1 MDSFLDLV
9 KESNTPKINEM
20 GVKRVERLSGSHIGN
35 ARQETID
42 RQRRMANSPRT
53 RSYSEVAGE
62 LMQAMKKVKRI
73 DITMEKPANSRTYY
87 PKFPD
92 DIKALMTEIYG
103 IDRGRAASEFG
114 KWRDMGF
121 GDASIHFETNA
132 PSEYQRSHFPNGG
145 IPENLRGTG
154 LGYKLYRTLL
164 KYAKYISSNSA
175 GTREKDKAWGSLLSY
190 KANPDGTPSIDDA
203 HGIIGPGNWMAIDK
217 TEMSSAEKVAE
228 ATRFIEHQ
236 IQFSNTRPDRFD
248 VDDELLA
255 ILPNT
260 LLVKFT
266 PEYLL
271 SLVQTDRLP
280 QQRLA
285 EIENSRGAA
294 EREAQ
299 ERQRAQREE
308 AAERQRRQDA
318 ELANRHQARVAQYGV
333 DLEADWQIGD
343 FIVVKQYLF
352 QDYPSLPIRRVVQ
365 QNGQTYKA
373 VTVQQAMQIE
383 AGQITVDQANDTR
396 TTTDKTQWVKVNIDQ
411 IPDLDRVNLNPAE
424 KTYVRGMLNPAAAQR
439 NQAAEAEAER
449 IRLQREREANQARIS
464 KNPTTGPSSTPVQ
477 PARPAVNT
485 NHPEAARQAGGNDVF
500 GEMPNSGTTLK
511 SMVHARRNLGI
522 YELLKRARAN
532 DFVKFVVLTQEQVH
546 SGFRENYGMNAF
558 MAVHKHRHG
567 RLVYSNARPIDD
579 PRLLI
584 RASAD
589 IVLVNLVTGKVVE
602 PPFTGLGL
610 KAFPL
615 LPVTEAD
622 KLQNRAGNHY
632 YISGHQNDFGII
644 AKSDRTTRNTADQPF
659 IYMHAFGFGD
669 RPVAVR
675 LDLLKKLDAPI
686 DIDI

>member
-9 KESNTPKINEM
+9 RESNTPKVNEM
-20 GVKRVERLSGSHIGN
+20 GLKDVHRLTGSHIGN
-35 ARQETID
+35 ARQETLD
-42 RQRRMANSPRT
+42 RQRRMANAPRT

-62 LMQAMKKVKRI
+62 LMAAMKKVKRI
-73 DITMEKPANSRTYY
+73 DITMEKPNNSRTYY

-92 DIKALMTEIYG
+92 EIKALMTELYN
-103 IDRGRAASEFG
+103 IDRGRGSSEFG

-121 GDASIHFETNA
+121 GDSSIHFETNA
-132 PSEYQRSHFPNGG
+132 PSDYQRSHFPNGG

-190 KANPDGTPSIDDA
+190 KANPDGSPSIDDA

-217 TEMSSAEKVAE
+217 TEMTSAEKIAE
-228 ATRFIEHQ
+228 ATRFIENQ
-236 IQFSNTRPDRFD
+236 IQFSNTKPDRFD
-248 VDDELLA
+248 IDDELLA

-266 PEYLL
+266 PEYLR
-271 SLVQTDRLP
+271 SLVQTERLSAE
-280 QQRLA
+280 RLA

-299 ERQRAQREE
+299 ERQRRQREE
-308 AAERQRRQDA
+308 AAEAQRRQDA
-318 ELANRHQARVAQYGV
+318 EHANRHQARITQYGV
-333 DLEADWQIGD
+333 DINADWQIGD

-352 QDYPSLPIRRVVQ
+352 QDYPSLPIRRVVSQ
-365 QNGQTYKA
+365 DGQTYRA

-383 AGQITVDQANDTR
+383 AGQLQPNNANDSR
-396 TTTDKTQWVKVNIDQ
+396 TTSDRSQWVKVNIDQ
-411 IPDLDRVNLNPAE
+411 IPDLDCVNLNPVE
-424 KTYVRGMLNPAAAQR
+424 KQYIQGMLNP
-439 NQAAEAEAER
+439 QAATRNREAEAELER
-449 IRLQREREANQARIS
+449 QRLAREREANQARIT
-464 KNPTTGPSSTPVQ
+464 KDPQRAQPTPATGPTPATTVPRHQ
-477 PARPAVNT
+477 EFGAR
-485 NHPEAARQAGGNDVF
+485 GDMF

-511 SMVHARRNLGI
+511 SMINARRQMGI
-522 YELLKRARAN
+522 YELLKRARTN
-532 DFVKFVVLTQEQVH
+532 DFVKFVVLTQEQA
-546 SGFRENYGMNAF
+546 STGFRENYGMNVF
-558 MAVHKHRHG
+558 MAVHKHRSG
-567 RLVYSNARPIDD
+567 RLVYHNARPVDD

-589 IVLVNLVTGKVVE
+589 IALINLVTGKIVD

-632 YISGHQNDFGII
+632 YIAGHQNDFGIV
-644 AKSDRTTRNTADQPF
+644 AKSDRTTRNTANQPF
-659 IYMHAFGFGD
+659 IYMHAFGYGD

-675 LDLLKKLDAPI
+675 LDLLRKLDAPI
-686 DIDI
+686 NIDI

>member
-1 MDSFLDLV
+1 MNSFLDLV
-9 KESNTPKINEM
+9 KESNSPKVNEM

-42 RQRRMANSPRT
+42 RKRRMENTPRT

-62 LMQAMKKVKRI
+62 LMTALKNVRRI

-92 DIKALMTEIYG
+92 AIKALMTEIYG
-103 IDRGRAASEFG
+103 IDRSRAASDFG

-121 GDASIHFETNA
+121 DSSSIHFKTNA
-132 PSEYQRSHFPNGG
+132 PSEYQRSHFPDGG
-145 IPENLRGTG
+145 IPTNLRGTG

-164 KYAKYISSNSA
+164 KYAKYISSNSS

-190 KANPDGTPSIDDA
+190 KANPDGSPSIDDA
-203 HGIIGPGNWMAIDK
+203 HGIIGPGNWMAMDK
-217 TEMSSAEKVAE
+217 TEMTSAEKISE
-228 ATRFIEHQ
+228 ATRFIEGQ
-236 IQFSNTRPDRFD
+236 INFSNTKPDRFD

-255 ILPNT
+255 ILPNS

-266 PEYLL
+266 PAYLQ
-271 SLVQTDRLP
+271 SLVETYRITQ
-280 QQRLA
+280 A
-285 EIENSRGAA
+285 KYSEIENSRGAA
-294 EREAQ
+294 EREA
-299 ERQRAQREE
+299 
-308 AAERQRRQDA
+308 AERQRVERENAQARQRQQDA
-318 ELANRHQARVAQYGV
+318 EQANRHQARITQFGV
-333 DLEADWQIGD
+333 DINADWQIGD

-365 QNGQTYKA
+365 QEGQTYRA

-383 AGQITVDQANDTR
+383 AGQITPAQANDNR
-396 TTTDKTQWVKVNIDQ
+396 TTTDKSQWVKVNIDQ
-411 IPDLDRVNLNPAE
+411 IPDLDRVNLNAAE
-424 KTYVRGMLNPAAAQR
+424 KQYIHGMLNPQAAQR
-439 NQAAEAEAER
+439 RQEVEAESER
-449 IRLQREREANQARIS
+449 QRLARERESNQARVT
-464 KNPTTGPSSTPVQ
+464 KDPRPATQTPATGPTPT
-477 PARPAVNT
+477 RAVT
-485 NHPEAARQAGGNDVF
+485 NAEHPDFGRRGTADVF
-500 GEMPNSGTTLK
+500 GEMPTNGTTLK
-511 SMVHARRNLGI
+511 SI
-522 YELLKRARAN
+522 YDLLKRARAA
-532 DFVKFVVLTQEQVH
+532 DFVKFVVLTQEQSQ
-546 SGFRENYGMNAF
+546 SGFRENYGMNVF
-558 MAVHKHRHG
+558 MAVHKHRRG
-567 RLVYSNARPIDD
+567 NLVYHNARPVDD

-589 IVLVNLVTGKVVE
+589 ISLVNLVTGKVVDG
-602 PPFTGLGL
+602 PFTGMGL
-610 KAFPL
+610 KAYPL

-644 AKSDRTTRNTADQPF
+644 AKSDRTTRNTANQPF
-659 IYMHAFGFGD
+659 IYMHAFGYGD